1 MKLELCVLYHVTVSP
16 LCCTFVDTV
25 AEATLVAATSVD
37 ELHERTHVGLA
48 AVTADR
54 AGFAVVHDV

>member
-1 MKLELCVLYHVTVSP
+1 MKLELCVLYHVTVSL

-25 AEATLVAATSVD
+25 AEAALVAATSVD
-37 ELHERTHVGLA
+37 ELHERTHVGLT